1 MFRLRSD
8 SRLQVFLNNTG
19 SNPMPKYFQW
29 MYLVWE
35 MQSRILSLKLLDLT
49 NPIIVICSSLL
60 EWAIQRKSFLIYELE
75 RILEQEVEFDTKI
88 KDSPIVLNPI
98 DEMHPNRRWFQ
109 TIAMSFTGIFDVN
122 FDKRD
127 AEILKV
133 IHGGKVSLVLDPF
146 FALIMNAS
154 ESSSRT
160 NMMFSYNE
168 AWQLTI
174 RYILQRKDHLI
185 DSKSPDIMV
194 LKNDPLRFAF
204 KVNSLHKD
212 QLGKL
217 VRSQLYLPAPRIS
230 NNSPLWKS
238 PNFNKNAVGKKL
250 PMTES
255 AYQLFNNQ
263 PLNNPLRSYLPNQPA
278 NPTHTSM
285 TQSDN
290 RILNQNQFSYT
301 SSTLPCPMTIQPEF
315 NPRNKVL
322 YSPLLSPSPQNRK
335 CIQYQAIHPLAAGT
349 PHNEEGESTKSS
361 IQISKSTKKDF

>member
-8 SRLQVFLNNTG
+8 SRLLIFLNNTG

-29 MYLVWE
+29 TYLVWE
-35 MQSRILSLKLLDLT
+35 MQSRILSLKLLDLS

-75 RILEQEVEFDTKI
+75 RILEQEVEFDTKM
-88 KDSPIVLNPI
+88 KDPPIVMNPI

-109 TIAMSFTGIFDVN
+109 TIAMSFAGIFDVN

-127 AEILKV
+127 AEILKI
-133 IHGGKVSLVLDPF
+133 IHGGKVPLVLDPF

-160 NMMFSYNE
+160 NLTFSYNE

-185 DSKSPDIMV
+185 DSRSPDIMV

-230 NNSPLWKS
+230 SNPSWKT
-238 PNFNKNAVGKKL
+238 PNFNKNAVEKKL
-250 PMTES
+250 PMAEPT
-255 AYQLFNNQ
+255 YQLFNSQ
-263 PLNNPLRSYLPNQPA
+263 PINNPLRSYLPNQSG
-278 NPTHTSM
+278 NQTHTSM
-285 TQSDN
+285 AQSDN
-290 RILNQNQFSYT
+290 RKRYQNQLSYT
-301 SSTLPCPMTIQPEF
+301 SSTLPRPMTIQPEY
-315 NPRNKVL
+315 NPRYKVL
-322 YSPLLSPSPQNRK
+322 YPSFLSPSPQSRK
-335 CIQYQAIHPLAAGT
+335 CIQYQATHPSAVDT
-349 PHNEEGESTKSS
+349 PHNERTELTKGST
-361 IQISKSTKKDF
+361 QISESTKKDF